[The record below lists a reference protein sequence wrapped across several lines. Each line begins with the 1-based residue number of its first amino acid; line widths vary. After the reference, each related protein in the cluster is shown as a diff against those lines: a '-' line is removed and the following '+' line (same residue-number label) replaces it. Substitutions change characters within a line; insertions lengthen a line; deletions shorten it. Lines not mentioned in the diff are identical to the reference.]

1 LSTFGQQSAAFGA
14 DVVLPHSCSVCFFE
28 ISASFPIVRSRPGQ
42 DKGPSSR
49 NSSDYQGFGLRPGA
63 AMAAVG
69 SVPSAAP
76 AVYHVAQNKH
86 SGDRRGGMM
95 IRLGTL
101 EATRRTRR

>member
-1 LSTFGQQSAAFGA
+1 
-14 DVVLPHSCSVCFFE
+14 
-28 ISASFPIVRSRPGQ
+28 
-42 DKGPSSR
+42 
-49 NSSDYQGFGLRPGA
+49 
-63 AMAAVG
+63 MAAVG